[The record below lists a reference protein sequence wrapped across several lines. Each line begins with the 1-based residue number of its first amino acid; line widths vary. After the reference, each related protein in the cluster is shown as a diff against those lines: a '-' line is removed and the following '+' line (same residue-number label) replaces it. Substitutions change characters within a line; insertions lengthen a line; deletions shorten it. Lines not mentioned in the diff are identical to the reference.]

1 MLNIGCEFEVEG
13 RLYTVLELLGKGANA
28 AAYLAQ
34 CQNGGLAA
42 KCILKNIHPQT
53 SRRATPL
60 LLRARR
66 ALLRRAGRRTAYARS
81 PRSVIRPRPSTAFL
95 KRTAPLMSRSP
106 AITALRSIS

>member
-1 MLNIGCEFEVEG
+1 MLNIGCGFEVEG

-42 KCILKNIHPQT
+42 KCILKEYSP
-53 SRRATPL
+53 ADLAEGDPAFAEGK
-60 LLRARR
+60 ARFV
-66 ALLRRAGRRTAYARS
+66 AAGRAQNR
-81 PRSVIRPRPSTAFL
+81 IRQISALGNQTRPSTEFL